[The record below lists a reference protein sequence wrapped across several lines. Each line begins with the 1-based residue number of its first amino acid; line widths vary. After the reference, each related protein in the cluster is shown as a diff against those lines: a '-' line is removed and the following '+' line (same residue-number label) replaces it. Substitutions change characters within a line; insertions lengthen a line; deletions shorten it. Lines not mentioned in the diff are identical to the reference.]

1 MRGGG
6 GGGGKGSG
14 SLSSRWLSPHS
25 PPVTHPPTH
34 LPTHPPTPLLHARWW
49 SASWRPSPQSWPP
62 PWRASSC
69 CGRSSTCRSWGLWC
83 GWRGGASPAAWRR
96 ASPPATSLRSRAAAR
111 WQRCGRGGGG
121 GGGGLACVP
130 ARMQPNPQSPLA
142 HTHNRSPL
150 PATPTRA
157 RQEGLGAHYRCPATH
172 QLNERFGDLLPRI
185 QASGCG
191 GEGGT
196 RGRAIAHPL
205 HPANC

>member
-1 MRGGG
+1 MVERELASLPPELAPALAREQLLWSIVYMPQLGFVVRVEGGRLPRSVEARLPPG
-6 GGGGKGSG
+6 YEFAFEGSG
-14 SLSSRWLSPHS
+14 ALAEVW
-25 PPVTHPPTH
+25 
-34 LPTHPPTPLLHARWW
+34 A
-49 SASWRPSPQSWPP
+49 
-62 PWRASSC
+62 
-69 CGRSSTCRSWGLWC
+69 WG
-83 GWRGGASPAAWRR
+83 G
-96 ASPPATSLRSRAAAR
+96 
-111 WQRCGRGGGG
+111 GGGG